1 MTEIISN
8 YFAPMVLQKRSS
20 LHFVFWFGA
29 LLFLSWF
36 YTQLTQE
43 YIHTLV
49 LVAIVWPISFGS
61 VYFINMFLL
70 PKYLFTQ
77 KYKRFALFT
86 SYTLIISMWI
96 VLVLVYL
103 YFYKLLI
110 KTEGQGFPFEIDL
123 AFIIAGMFLVIFAG
137 VLSRVIRENF
147 RIIKEKSELEQNQL
161 LMKTKLKEVELQSL
175 KSQFHPHFLFNT
187 LNNLYSLSL
196 KKSDEAPEMILK
208 LSELLDYSLHSSE
221 KNKVS
226 LAEEIGFLK
235 NYIDLALMRFSNG
248 LEISFKK
255 NIESPQ
261 YQLSPLLLIPF
272 VENAIKHGVS
282 PGDETNLI
290 SLRLTQVGKEL
301 IFEVDNP
308 IVNPDVAKLKDSIR
322 TGIGLNHV
330 KQSLNILYPGAH
342 QLEINEGEKTF
353 SIKLQI
359 HGN

>member
-1 MTEIISN
+1 
-8 YFAPMVLQKRSS
+8 
-20 LHFVFWFGA
+20 
-29 LLFLSWF
+29 
-36 YTQLTQE
+36 
-43 YIHTLV
+43 
-49 LVAIVWPISFGS
+49 
-61 VYFINMFLL
+61 
-70 PKYLFTQ
+70 
-77 KYKRFALFT
+77 
-86 SYTLIISMWI
+86 
-96 VLVLVYL
+96 
-103 YFYKLLI
+103 LI

-208 LSELLDYSLHSSE
+208 LSELLDYSLHGSE

-226 LAEEIGFLK
+226 LTEEIGFLE

-248 LEISFKK
+248 LEISFEK

-261 YQLSPLLLIPF
+261 FQLSPLLLIPF

-282 PGDETNLI
+282 PGDKTNLI

-301 IFEVDNP
+301 IFEVENP
-308 IVNPDVAKLKDSIR
+308 IVNPDVTKLKDSIR

-359 HGN
+359 HGNY